1 MSTDNQQQEIWKKF
15 NKQPGAAG
23 APRLT
28 PEEEKKLNLRQIVIY
43 LALTFL
49 LTYSTEIFGIIPM
62 VGSCMRCPTRPPLR
76 LLILIWICWSS

>member
-1 MSTDNQQQEIWKKF
+1 MNGPRAERFKLRGEPMSTDNQQQEIWKKF

-49 LTYSTEIFGIIPM
+49 LT
-62 VGSCMRCPTRPPLR
+62 
-76 LLILIWICWSS
+76 

>member
-49 LTYSTEIFGIIPM
+49 LT
-62 VGSCMRCPTRPPLR
+62 
-76 LLILIWICWSS
+76 